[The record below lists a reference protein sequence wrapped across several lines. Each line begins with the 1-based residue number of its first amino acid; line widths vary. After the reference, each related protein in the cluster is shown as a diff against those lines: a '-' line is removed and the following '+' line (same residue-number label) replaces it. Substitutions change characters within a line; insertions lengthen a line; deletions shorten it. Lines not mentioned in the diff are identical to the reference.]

1 MADIRGRQT
10 WPWWLHIHTH
20 AQPKS
25 VFSRAMTV
33 MDKIERWKE
42 EDDEEMVWF
51 QFRSVR
57 VDLHK
62 KAVICN
68 GQGNT
73 HVCLMQRFRSVMEGV
88 NWVCDDA
95 LEDHVWVSELTIS
108 RQETEVSGGS

>member
-1 MADIRGRQT
+1 MKGPKKHEGTRLQAVLADIRGRQT
-10 WPWWLHIHTH
+10 WPRVGPTHTH

-42 EDDEEMVWF
+42 EEDDEEMGWF

-73 HVCLMQRFRSVMEGV
+73 HECLMR
-88 NWVCDDA
+88 
-95 LEDHVWVSELTIS
+95 
-108 RQETEVSGGS
+108 